1 MVSNHV
7 IIFFELFYLD
17 TFYLMAENT
26 MHYMNNIELNNKIAV
41 ILKTHFQ
48 YSIAYRIL
56 HLLLVIAIISLL
68 WIYFNDSISLL
79 FLCISIV
86 ITCSFYCSLLDL
98 IEDCNWNNNNPINP
112 VKFQEAI
119 KDIEFITDFH
129 LFNDKVILDNI
140 YECKRLSDFKYH
152 ISSFNL
158 RSFINEIKSASCA
171 NQNNRNILVT
181 YNHNITYYDIGCF
194 IKKWMK

>member
-1 MVSNHV
+1 MHNMN
-7 IIFFELFYLD
+7 D
-17 TFYLMAENT
+17 T
-26 MHYMNNIELNNKIAV
+26 ELNNKIAI
-41 ILKTHFQ
+41 ILKNHFQ
-48 YSIAYRIL
+48 FSIAYRML
-56 HLLLVIAIISLL
+56 HLLLVIAISFFL

-79 FLCISIV
+79 FLCISV
-86 ITCSFYCSLLDL
+86 IITYSFYYSLLDL
-98 IEDCNWNNNNPINP
+98 IEDCNWNNDNPINP

-158 RSFINEIKSASCA
+158 RSFINEIKSASSS
-171 NQNNRNILVT
+171 NPNRSNIFVTHSNNLT
-181 YNHNITYYDIGCF
+181 YHDIGCF
-194 IKKWMK
+194 IKKWIKE

>member
-1 MVSNHV
+1 
-7 IIFFELFYLD
+7 
-17 TFYLMAENT
+17 
-26 MHYMNNIELNNKIAV
+26 MNDIELNNKIAM
-41 ILKTHFQ
+41 ILKNHFQ
-48 YSIAYRIL
+48 FSIAYKIL
-56 HLLLVIAIISLL
+56 HLLLVIAIILLL
-68 WIYFNDSISLL
+68 WIYLNDSISLL

-112 VKFQEAI
+112 VKFKEAI
-119 KDIEFITDFH
+119 KDIEFVANFH
-129 LFNDKVILDNI
+129 VFNDELILDGHV
-140 YECKRLSDFKYH
+140 YECSRLSHFKYH

-171 NQNNRNILVT
+171 NQNTSNILVT
-181 YNHNITYYDIGCF
+181 HNHNITYYDIGCF